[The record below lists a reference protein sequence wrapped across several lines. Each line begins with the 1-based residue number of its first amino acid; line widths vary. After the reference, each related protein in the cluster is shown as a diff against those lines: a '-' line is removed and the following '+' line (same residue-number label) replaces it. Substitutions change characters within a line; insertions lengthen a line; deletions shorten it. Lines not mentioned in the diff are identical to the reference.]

1 MPSIERIDSKIKCSN
16 FQLETNEF
24 YTLTKKMRK
33 NIKFNVP
40 NVHTN
45 KELRKEI
52 TMITFKTVG
61 DFLSKIISFL

>member
-1 MPSIERIDSKIKCSN
+1 MPSIESIDSKIKCSN
-16 FQLETNEF
+16 FQQETNEF

-33 NIKFNVP
+33 NRKFNVP

-61 DFLSKIISFL
+61 DFLSKTISYL